1 MSRRLYREQRIVTRC
16 EVEFVRLGRRIQAVS
31 GDLSPRGVF
40 VRTDELLA
48 VGAEVELEIRLPDGG
63 EFQVVA
69 RVAHLLTP
77 AAARA
82 LGRRPGMGFEF
93 LELDNAGRVLL
104 TRYLE
109 QLTAEVA
116 SRPHEPF
123 SQTFAVVADGSQSL
137 LDRLENALTSIGFE
151 TLLFRT
157 GSEALAACHELI
169 PDVVVAAFDMPVMD
183 GLTLL
188 TRLGGKPRLAEVPVV
203 LTSDDA
209 ADFTRLQ
216 AYRLGV
222 RDVIPKP
229 FSDEELCIR
238 VRRAALEGRRPPAE
252 PVLRGNLSE
261 ISIATLLSLFE
272 FERKSGILQIKQGTD
287 LARLFVATGRVV
299 KVEVPSANPALESS
313 PAQGAMARIMGVLD
327 WRAGRF
333 EFNACEVVAG
343 DEVGLKTQ
351 QLLLE
356 HARIRDE
363 EAHGDGGDRN

>member
-1 MSRRLYREQRIVTRC
+1 
-16 EVEFVRLGRRIQAVS
+16 
-31 GDLSPRGVF
+31 
-40 VRTDELLA
+40 
-48 VGAEVELEIRLPDGG
+48 
-63 EFQVVA
+63 
-69 RVAHLLTP
+69 
-77 AAARA
+77 
-82 LGRRPGMGFEF
+82 MGFEF
-93 LELDNAGRVLL
+93 LELDSAGRGRL

-116 SRPHEPF
+116 PPPQEPF

-157 GSEALAACHELI
+157 GSEALAACNELI
-169 PDVVVAAFDMPVMD
+169 PDVVVAAFDMPGMD

-188 TRLGGKPRLAEVPVV
+188 TRLAAKPRLAEVPVV
-203 LTSDDA
+203 LMSDEA

-229 FSDEELCIR
+229 FSDEELRIR

-272 FERKSGILQIKQGTD
+272 FERKSGILLLLRDGEIG
-287 LARLFVATGRVV
+287 RLFVSEGKVL
-299 KVEVPSANPALESS
+299 KVESSASN
-313 PAQGAMARIMGVLD
+313 GTNRIPKQRLMQLLD
-327 WRAGRF
+327 WQVGQF
-333 EFNACEVVAG
+333 EFSPCAIG
-343 DEVGLKTQ
+343 GRDELDTSITAV
-351 QLLLE
+351 LLE
-356 HARIRDE
+356 HARMRDE
-363 EAHGDGGDRN
+363 QSPDKTSKVRR